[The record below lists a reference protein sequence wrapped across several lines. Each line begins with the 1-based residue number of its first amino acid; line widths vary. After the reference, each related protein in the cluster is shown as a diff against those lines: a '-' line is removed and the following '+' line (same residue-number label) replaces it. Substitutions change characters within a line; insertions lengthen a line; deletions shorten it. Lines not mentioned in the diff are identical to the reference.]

1 MAVVCVF
8 CSVWRNVC
16 HMVRCFSI
24 VAYPCSW
31 FFASASGVLF
41 HVIVPVSFVNDSNV
55 KCSSGASVIW

>member
-1 MAVVCVF
+1 MVVIRVF
-8 CSVWRNVC
+8 CGVWSNAGY
-16 HMVRCFSI
+16 MVRCFSI

-55 KCSSGASVIW
+55 KCASGASVIW